1 MVPLIPAA
9 PGAGTTLVGPV
20 LMSAVGAVTPCPVH
34 AATLRA
40 SSATTSCFH
49 RFTTH
54 LSRLTRNA
62 LALQT
67 HSESTKQTSGTS
79 RGSNITEHSTGSL
92 RELPGI
98 SQAFSRGP
106 FVRIRFGPFTL
117 DFDTRQLT
125 RTGREIHLEPK
136 AFDLL
141 AALVLDRPKVL
152 SKAAL
157 QERLWPATFVAEA
170 NLSNLVA
177 ELREALGDAA
187 RRPVYIR
194 TAHGFG
200 YAFCADAAVAEARE
214 RAPDDPSCWLE
225 WDGRRLPL
233 SIGTHVIG
241 RDPDVEIRLDQST
254 VSRRHARL
262 VVTTEG
268 AVLEAFVSKNGTF
281 RGMERVSAPIQLA
294 DGDAIRVGSVLMT
307 FRLRAFFGSAET
319 QLL

>member
-1 MVPLIPAA
+1 M
-9 PGAGTTLVGPV
+9 
-20 LMSAVGAVTPCPVH
+20 
-34 AATLRA
+34 
-40 SSATTSCFH
+40 
-49 RFTTH
+49 
-54 LSRLTRNA
+54 
-62 LALQT
+62 
-67 HSESTKQTSGTS
+67 
-79 RGSNITEHSTGSL
+79 
-92 RELPGI
+92 
-98 SQAFSRGP
+98 
-106 FVRIRFGPFTL
+106 RIRFGPFTL

-125 RTGREIHLEPK
+125 RDGREIHLAPK

-177 ELREALGDAA
+177 EVREALGDAA

-200 YAFCADAAVAEARE
+200 YAFCGDAAVAGPRE
-214 RAPDDPSCWLE
+214 RAPEDPSAGSSGTDVDCH
-225 WDGRRLPL
+225 
-233 SIGTHVIG
+233 SQSVTHVIG

-281 RGMERVSAPIQLA
+281 RGIERVSAPIQLA

-307 FRLRAFFGSAET
+307 FRLRAFFGSEET